1 MQTRCVGR
9 PDTGRFAEP
18 PFATGR
24 MAMAEYRMSPV
35 FSIVSDGFRWRLVR
49 EKDKARPN
57 RLRSRS
63 LVLN

>member
-24 MAMAEYRMSPV
+24 MAMADNRIAPDQY
-35 FSIVSDGFRWRLVR
+35 FVR
-49 EKDKARPN
+49 HFCCGSVLDEQSAARPAE
-57 RLRSRS
+57 
-63 LVLN
+63 